1 MTEFARCPVCHHRM
15 KLADQLKADQAAL
28 AGRRREE
35 NAGATFI
42 GYDSPADDT
51 RAFPCRICQTPIVRG
66 ELVQGQYNE
75 AIPRPLFVEVPGIAV
90 GAGYLYGWVL
100 QWGPLAGVGIAV
112 LATAIGAFLL
122 FHFHHD
128 LLQYSKRSKLER
140 ISEYD
145 LPNLKAVWSPVLM
158 LLVWAIVAP
167 VAATLLYGWG
177 GVLGVAGGLVI
188 ALVLTVIVAS
198 ASAGKPRRRSSMDI
212 SEQNRRELDRA
223 KGLTGN

>member
-28 AGRRREE
+28 AWRRREE
-35 NAGATFI
+35 KVGSAFV
-42 GYDSPADDT
+42 GYASPADDT
-51 RAFPCRICQTPIVRG
+51 RTFPCRICQTPIGRG
-66 ELVQGQYNE
+66 DLVQGQYNE

-100 QWGPLAGVGIAV
+100 QWGPLAGVGIAL

-128 LLQYSKRSKLER
+128 LLQYSKRSKLEHV
-140 ISEYD
+140 SEYD
-145 LPNLKAVWSPVLM
+145 SPNRKAVWSPVLM
-158 LLVWAIVAP
+158 FLVSGVVAP

-177 GVLGVAGGLVI
+177 GVLGAAGGVII

-198 ASAGKPRRRSSMDI
+198 ASAGKSRRRSSMDI
-212 SEQNRRELDRA
+212 SEQNRRELERA
-223 KGLTGN
+223 KGLSGN